1 MAHAPSILLASPRG
15 FCAGVDRAIEI
26 VTLALEAYGA
36 PVYVRHE
43 IVHNRHVVESLR
55 EQGAVFVDELADVP
69 EGSLVIFSAHG
80 VSPRVREEARER
92 GLRALDATCP
102 LVTKVHVEALRYA
115 REGYEI
121 VLVGHRGHVEVVGTL
136 GHAPQRM
143 HLVETVEDARRL
155 AVENPELLAVLTQT
169 TLSVDDT
176 RQILE
181 VLRERFP
188 RIRVPGKDDICYA
201 TQNRQNA
208 VKALATRADLVLV
221 VGAPTSSNSNRLVEV
236 ARAHGAA
243 ARLVESAAEVEPA
256 WLDGCR
262 ALGLTAGA
270 STPQILVDQVI
281 ERLQALGCDRVEE
294 VEITHE
300 DVEFNL
306 PLELKRDLAAAPRRA
321 D

>member
-1 MAHAPSILLASPRG
+1 MADAPSILLASPRG

-26 VTLALEAYGA
+26 VTLALQAYGA

-55 EQGAVFVDELADVP
+55 EHGAVFVDELADVP

-80 VSPRVREEARER
+80 VSPRVRQEARER

-121 VLVGHRGHVEVVGTL
+121 VLIGHRGHVEVEGTL

-143 HLVETVEDARRL
+143 HLVETVEDVRRL
-155 AVENPELLAVLTQT
+155 AVANAERLAVLTQT

-181 VLRERFP
+181 GLRERFP
-188 RIRVPGKDDICYA
+188 GIRVPGKDDICYA

-208 VKALATRADLVLV
+208 VKALAKRADLVLV

-236 ARAHGAA
+236 ARAHGTA
-243 ARLVESAAEVEPA
+243 ARLVESAAEIEPA

-281 ERLQALGCDRVEE
+281 ERLQALGCDGVEE
-294 VEITHE
+294 VEITRE

-306 PLELKRDLAAAPRRA
+306 PLELKRDLAAAPRGA